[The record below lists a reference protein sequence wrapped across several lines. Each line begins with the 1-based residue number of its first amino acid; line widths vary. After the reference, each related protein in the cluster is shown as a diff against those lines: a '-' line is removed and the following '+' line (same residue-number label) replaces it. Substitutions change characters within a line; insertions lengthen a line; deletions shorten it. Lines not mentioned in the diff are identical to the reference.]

1 MGIGKSVKDKCIN
14 LFMKSV
20 AVDTAVW
27 ERQGCSRR
35 GWFLSFLTQRSSV
48 LANPRSMY
56 LQRRNPSA
64 DGAMSFNFLKSSL
77 AEKFFMSNRN
87 PSCWWAFSFILSS
100 VKVENRWN
108 TIPKSLSSLLVYQP
122 SSFPHPRTSWCNSS
136 ASDSRVPILS
146 ILAIGLLSVLR
157 L

>member
-1 MGIGKSVKDKCIN
+1 MYKFVHEKC
-14 LFMKSV
+14 
-20 AVDTAVW
+20 
-27 ERQGCSRR
+27 GCGHGSL
-35 GWFLSFLTQRSSV
+35 GTTGMFQAWLVPFISHPV
-48 LANPRSMY
+48 LLCASEPQIHVPSEKK
-56 LQRRNPSA
+56 PSA